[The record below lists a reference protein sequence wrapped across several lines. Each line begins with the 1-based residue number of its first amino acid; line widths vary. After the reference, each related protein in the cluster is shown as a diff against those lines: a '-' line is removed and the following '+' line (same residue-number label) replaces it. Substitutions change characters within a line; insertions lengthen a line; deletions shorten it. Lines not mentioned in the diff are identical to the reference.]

1 MEEFET
7 IDIENLPQNTIVQWP
22 KKPLPKNQA
31 IVTKPCSVVLHKLKL
46 IRIPDDGSSPGK
58 IMERRLPRANETNK
72 VGITC
77 GKLTYRAEYSRV
89 GQKILKSSGEK
100 TREIEYLNEINFTK
114 IFFAQIQFFA
124 ISKMSKRSFFV
135 L

>member
-1 MEEFET
+1 MLNKNTFNYVQETEECLIETELAPVEEFET

-58 IMERRLPRANETNK
+58 IMERRLPKANETNK

-77 GKLTYRAEYSRV
+77 GKLTYRAE
-89 GQKILKSSGEK
+89 
-100 TREIEYLNEINFTK
+100 
-114 IFFAQIQFFA
+114 
-124 ISKMSKRSFFV
+124 
-135 L
+135 